1 MRKKQLWTYI
11 SGGILNLFV
20 LGNITSCGNI
30 YHSSLDGN
38 MINKTSGTSEG
49 LLSIAYCNNKW
60 ITTGTNGTILV
71 STDNGNTWNSVNSG
85 SDEFLNFI
93 ACNGD
98 TWICVA
104 NKGQILVSTDNG
116 NTWTK
121 KETGIETNI
130 TTIAFNNEKWI
141 AAGNRGNIYIS
152 TDNGNT
158 WTKKNIAIT
167 NCLFKH
173 IISKDNIWM
182 IGGLDGIL
190 LVSTDNGNTW
200 TKKETGIETNI
211 TTIAFNNEKWIA
223 AGNRGNIYISTD
235 NGNTWTKKNINNNS
249 YSHLESIVCIGN
261 KWITVGNKCIFI
273 STDNGNSWIK
283 KTAEQ
288 WLTAITTDGI
298 NFIAVG
304 WHGTILSS
312 ADAVYWK

>member
-38 MINKTSGTSEG
+38 MINKTSGTSED

-104 NKGQILVSTDNG
+104 NKGQ
-116 NTWTK
+116 
-121 KETGIETNI
+121 
-130 TTIAFNNEKWI
+130 
-141 AAGNRGNIYIS
+141 
-152 TDNGNT
+152 
-158 WTKKNIAIT
+158 
-167 NCLFKH
+167 
-173 IISKDNIWM
+173 
-182 IGGLDGIL
+182 L

-223 AGNRGNIYISTD
+223 AGSRGNIYISTD

-249 YSHLESIVCIGN
+249 YSYLRSIVCIGN